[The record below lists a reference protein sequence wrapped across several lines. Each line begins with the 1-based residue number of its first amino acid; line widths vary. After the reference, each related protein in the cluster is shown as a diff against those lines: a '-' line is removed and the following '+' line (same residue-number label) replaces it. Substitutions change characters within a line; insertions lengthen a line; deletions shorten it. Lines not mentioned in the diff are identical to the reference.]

1 MAPNDAL
8 PAVLVVNDDGIEAA
22 GIKALVSVLGSAGF
36 CRVFVCAP
44 DVEKSACAQSIT
56 IRETLEANL
65 VEDYEGAAVAY
76 SLTGTPADCASMG
89 LSGQLFK
96 GVKPLLVIS
105 GINKGANTGRQ
116 VIYSGTVAGA
126 REAVIQGV
134 PGISISLDWAE
145 SSTDAHFSPAAATC
159 LPLIRCV
166 LEAAASGQLSSS
178 GGDRLLL
185 NMNVPVDPS
194 KSKGFKLAQQGQARV
209 AFPWTHIAK
218 KRTGV
223 QLAGIGGAG
232 GGGRGLPGMM
242 GGRGLPGMV
251 GGRGLPGM
259 AGGRGLPGMTGPS
272 PVSLAQLGSVASAAG
287 AARCKIPGE
296 EGKEGDGEE
305 PWQPLHKMHFRHEPS
320 GWDVLDKDPAFDSA
334 ALALGYVTVT
344 PLAIST
350 SINVQPQLKS
360 DLAWLAPLLPNDA

>member
-1 MAPNDAL
+1 MAANDAL
-8 PAVLVVNDDGIEAA
+8 PAVLVVNDDGIEAP
-22 GIKALVSVLGSAGF
+22 GIKALVAVLGSAGF

-44 DVEKSACAQSIT
+44 DVERSACAQSIT

-96 GVKPLLVIS
+96 GIKPLLVIS

-126 REAVIQGV
+126 REAVIQGA
-134 PGISISLDWAE
+134 PGISISLDWAAA
-145 SSTDAHFSPAAATC
+145 STDAQFSPAAATC

-166 LEAAASGQLSSS
+166 LEAATAGQLSSS
-178 GGDRLLL
+178 GGDPLLL
-185 NMNVPVDPS
+185 NVNVPLDPV
-194 KSKGFKLAQQGQARV
+194 KSKGFKLAQQGHARV

-223 QLAGIGGAG
+223 QLAGLGGAAAG
-232 GGGRGLPGMM
+232 GRGLPGMMGGRGLPGMM

-259 AGGRGLPGMTGPS
+259 TGP
-272 PVSLAQLGSVASAAG
+272 PAVSLAEIGSVASAAG
-287 AARCKIPGE
+287 AARSKTPGE
-296 EGKEGDGEE
+296 ESKEDGGDE

-334 ALALGYVTVT
+334 ALALGY
-344 PLAIST
+344 
-350 SINVQPQLKS
+350 
-360 DLAWLAPLLPNDA
+360 

>member
-272 PVSLAQLGSVASAAG
+272 PVSLAQLGSVASAA
-287 AARCKIPGE
+287 P
-296 EGKEGDGEE
+296 
-305 PWQPLHKMHFRHEPS
+305 
-320 GWDVLDKDPAFDSA
+320 
-334 ALALGYVTVT
+334 
-344 PLAIST
+344 
-350 SINVQPQLKS
+350 
-360 DLAWLAPLLPNDA
+360 